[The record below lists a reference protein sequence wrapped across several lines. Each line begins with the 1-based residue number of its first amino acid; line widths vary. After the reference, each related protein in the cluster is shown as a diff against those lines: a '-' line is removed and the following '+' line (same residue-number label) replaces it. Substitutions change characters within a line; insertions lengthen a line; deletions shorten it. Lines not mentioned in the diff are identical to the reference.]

1 MVRTEVNET
10 GAFLVPFVS
19 LLNLNKIFV
28 FVNRKLLHLRNDN
41 NLIKGFQISYLTE
54 QIYNFFPGIF
64 LPPRKTVYC

>member
-41 NLIKGFQISYLTE
+41 NLIKGFQMAIT
-54 QIYNFFPGIF
+54 G
-64 LPPRKTVYC
+64 